1 MVSRRHHD
9 ILRHG
14 IGHDD
19 RNNVDYDD
27 VGRYRVR
34 VNAMNGGPNAK
45 NVHYEDGGY
54 RHDDDCRRDGGYH
67 YDNDY
72 RDNGVC
78 YNIP

>member
-1 MVSRRHHD
+1 MVSRRHHGT
-9 ILRHG
+9 LRHG

-27 VGRYRVR
+27 VDRYRVPNV
-34 VNAMNGGPNAK
+34 VNGVPNAK
-45 NVHYEDGGY
+45 NVHHDGY
-54 RHDDDCRRDGGYH
+54 RHDDDCRRDGGH
-67 YDNDY
+67 HHDNDY